1 VQPDFDGLISSHT
14 DKISDLSLIKF
25 ISENTE
31 FIKDIFYVRSEC
43 VNLRILDQILLDFE
57 RIFECLSLNSQNNTT
72 LLKDVLKR
80 RFKLEMQ
87 RVLMKQRILRMGY
100 DSQEIFSVCDL

>member
-1 VQPDFDGLISSHT
+1 MLFKNWLITGLSIALVVSHHLPNSRSSV
-14 DKISDLSLIKF
+14 IM
-25 ISENTE
+25 NT
-31 FIKDIFYVRSEC
+31 
-43 VNLRILDQILLDFE
+43 
-57 RIFECLSLNSQNNTT
+57 
-72 LLKDVLKR
+72 KR